1 MLNHITSQHVL
12 VMHHRISVLAVSL
25 VIVSFSLV
33 IAYNMTN
40 QIDDLKNI
48 NQVLSLIGLS

>member
-40 QIDDLKNI
+40 
-48 NQVLSLIGLS
+48 